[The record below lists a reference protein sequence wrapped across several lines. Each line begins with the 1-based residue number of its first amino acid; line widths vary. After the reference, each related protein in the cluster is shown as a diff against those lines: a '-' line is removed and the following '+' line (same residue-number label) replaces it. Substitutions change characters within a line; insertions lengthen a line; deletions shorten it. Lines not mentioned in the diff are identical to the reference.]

1 MSVLLIP
8 NPTKDT
14 GLAVTRQAAAVLA
27 GLGVPVLMPQPFAN
41 EFGSAGLTG
50 VHFLPEADAYR
61 AADQVV
67 TIGGDGT
74 LLRAGLSCM
83 KHGKPVLGVNL
94 GRTGFLATCEVGELT
109 AKLKRLAAGEF
120 TLASRRLLHAE
131 APAHGW
137 QADAINDLV
146 VFGQTRLHPMDYKVY
161 CDGAL
166 VGSYRSDGMIL
177 ATPTGST
184 AYSFSAGG
192 PILDAAADVLV
203 LTPVCAHNV
212 HAAPLVFA
220 ADRHLKIIADAEN
233 RDGSFACADSSAQC
247 DLLTRLHPMDYKVYC
262 DGALVGSYRS
272 DGMILATPTGST
284 AYSFSAGG
292 PILDA
297 AADVLVLTP
306 VCAHNVHA
314 APLVFA
320 ADRHLKI
327 IADAENRDGSFAC
340 ADSSAQCDLLPGESL
355 LVTGCGQRLRLIAFD
370 DAEQFHA
377 IENKLMRR

>member
-1 MSVLLIP
+1 M
-8 NPTKDT
+8 
-14 GLAVTRQAAAVLA
+14 LA

-41 EFGSAGLTG
+41 EFGSAGLAG

-120 TLASRRLLHAE
+120 TLANRRLLHAE

-146 VFGQTRLHPMDYKVY
+146 VFGQ
-161 CDGAL
+161 
-166 VGSYRSDGMIL
+166 
-177 ATPTGST
+177 
-184 AYSFSAGG
+184 
-192 PILDAAADVLV
+192 
-203 LTPVCAHNV
+203 
-212 HAAPLVFA
+212 
-220 ADRHLKIIADAEN
+220 
-233 RDGSFACADSSAQC
+233 
-247 DLLTRLHPMDYKVYC
+247 TRLHPMDYKVYC

>member
-1 MSVLLIP
+1 M
-8 NPTKDT
+8 
-14 GLAVTRQAAAVLA
+14 AVTRQAAAVLA
-27 GLGVPVLMPQPFAN
+27 GLGVAVLMPQPFAN

-83 KHGKPVLGVNL
+83 KHGQARS
-94 GRTGFLATCEVGELT
+94 GRQSLAAPAFWRPARSVSLRPSSNG
-109 AKLKRLAAGEF
+109 LAAGEF

-247 DLLTRLHPMDYKVYC
+247 DLL
-262 DGALVGSYRS
+262 
-272 DGMILATPTGST
+272 
-284 AYSFSAGG
+284 
-292 PILDA
+292 
-297 AADVLVLTP
+297 
-306 VCAHNVHA
+306 
-314 APLVFA
+314 
-320 ADRHLKI
+320 
-327 IADAENRDGSFAC
+327 
-340 ADSSAQCDLLPGESL
+340 PGESL